1 MASNKIVGIT
11 IDIEGKTSGLTK
23 SLKEANSA
31 LSKTTAALK
40 DVDKA
45 LQLDPSNVELLTQKQ
60 GLLTSAIEDTE
71 KKLETMKQVAE
82 DAAVGLQ
89 NGTVTKEQYAQLTAE
104 IVKTEHSLGE
114 LKNEADAT
122 ASALDGT
129 ADPETTQQLDELGD
143 QSEETG
149 KQMEESSTKIDLFGS
164 ALTTLSNPAALATM
178 AIGAFIEM
186 AKTGIS
192 IIEDVAGAVLDT
204 AEAIGTTLY
213 TAAKEGTDA
222 LLDLEKTLAD
232 FSKEGGRY
240 ADTVNTMAKKTGL
253 STKEIQELQ
262 YAAELVDVSLE
273 TISGS
278 MTKNLRAM
286 GTAAKATDDK
296 MNDAAEAYKTLGI
309 EIKNA
314 DGTLRD
320 SREVFWEVIDAL
332 GQMESSTDKELMSM
346 TLLGKSAKE
355 LNPLILAGSAQM
367 KQFAKMAADS
377 GYILDQNVL
386 DSYQRLDDQLRIL
399 DNTFVSTK
407 NGLGLIFLPLLQD
420 LATDGVSLMN
430 QFSKGV
436 VDANGD
442 ITKIGELITKLVP
455 QALESILKNLPK
467 WTSLT
472 STLLNTILQTVIDNA
487 PQILDA
493 VFTIIN
499 SIADTLLSEENIGK
513 VMAAITTIIG
523 QITDFFINHGE
534 ELIDIG
540 VTIITSIING
550 IAVALPKLAPKM
562 AEAITIIV
570 DALTKPETLNAL
582 INSAIILILA
592 LAKGISD
599 AMPQLLEAVPKLVEA
614 LCQAIEVLSPLIME
628 VGTQLFEALLDSGAI
643 QRIVETLGP
652 FLLDMIVMIG
662 KEIIKNGPE
671 IGGAFLEIFV
681 DLGHDAVMWGADI
694 IANLLAGIESMRQKL
709 KDKVSSVASDIAD
722 FLGFSV
728 PEKGPLSDFD
738 KSGPDMIDLFAS
750 GIESELPVL
759 EAALNVAAN
768 TISTGMTPDYTD
780 QLTGL
785 NRGLNALSEQEI
797 NITAP
802 IYIGDDRLDTAVL
815 KAQRRAYYI
824 GGGR

>member
-122 ASALDGT
+122 TAALDGT

-164 ALTTLSNPAALATM
+164 AMATLSNPAAMATM

-192 IIEDVAGAVLDT
+192 IIEDIAGAVLDT

-278 MTKNLRAM
+278 MTKNIKAM

-332 GQMESSTDKELMSM
+332 GQMESSTDKELLSM

-355 LNPLILAGSAQM
+355 LNPLILAGSTQM
-367 KQFAKMAADS
+367 KEFAKMAADS
-377 GYILDQNVL
+377 GYVLDQNVL
-386 DSYQRLDDQLRIL
+386 DSYQKLDDQLRIL

-420 LATDGVSLMN
+420 LATDGVDLMN

-534 ELIDIG
+534 ELIDVG
-540 VTIITSIING
+540 VTIITSIVNG
-550 IAVALPKLAPKM
+550 LAVALPKLAPKM

-614 LCQAIEVLSPLIME
+614 LCQAIEVLSPLVME
-628 VGTQLFEALLDSGAI
+628 VGTQLFEALLDSGAV

-671 IGGAFLEIFV
+671 IGGAFLEVFV

-768 TISTGMTPDYTD
+768 TISTGMIPDYTD

-802 IYIGDDRLDTAVL
+802 IYIGDDRLDTAVM

>member
-1 MASNKIVGIT
+1 MASGKVVGIT

-31 LSKTTAALK
+31 LSKTTTALK

-45 LQLDPSNVELLTQKQ
+45 LKLDPSNIELLTTKQ
-60 GLLTSAIEDTE
+60 SLLSDAISDTE
-71 KKLETMKQVAE
+71 KRLETMKQVAE
-82 DAAVGLQ
+82 DAAEGLEK
-89 NGTVTKEQYAQLTAE
+89 GTVTKEQYAMLQAE
-104 IVKTEHSLGE
+104 IVKTEHSLSD

-122 ASALDGT
+122 AQAIDGT
-129 ADPETTQQLDELGD
+129 ADPETTQQIDELGE
-143 QSEETG
+143 QTEETG
-149 KQMEESSTKIDLFGS
+149 KQMEDSSVKIDLFGS
-164 ALTTLSNPAALATM
+164 AMATLSNPVALATM
-178 AIGAFIEM
+178 AVGAFVEM

-192 IIEDVAGAVLDT
+192 IVEGFVEAALDA
-204 AEAIGTTLY
+204 AEAVGSTIYNAAKDGTT
-213 TAAKEGTDA
+213 A
-222 LLDLEKTLAD
+222 LLELEQTLSG
-232 FSKEGGRY
+232 FTKEGGRY

-278 MTKNLRAM
+278 ITKNLKAM
-286 GTAAKATDDK
+286 NTASKATKDK
-296 MNDAAEAYKTLGI
+296 TNDAAEAYKTLGV

-314 DGTLRD
+314 DGSLRD
-320 SREVFWEVIDAL
+320 SKDVFWDVVDAL
-332 GQMESSTDKELMSM
+332 GQLESGADRDLMAM

-355 LNPLILAGSAQM
+355 LNPLIEAGSGKM
-367 KQFAKMAADS
+367 KEFAKMAADS
-377 GYILDQNVL
+377 GYILDKNVL
-386 DSYQRLDDQLRIL
+386 DSYQKLDDQLRIL
-399 DNTFVSTK
+399 DNTFTSTK

-420 LATDGVSLMN
+420 LATDGVDLLS

-436 VDANGD
+436 IDANGD
-442 ITKIGELITKLVP
+442 VEKIGALITKLVP
-455 QALESILKNLPK
+455 QAIDSILKNLPK
-467 WTSLT
+467 WVTIT
-472 STLLNTILQTVIDNA
+472 NTLLQTVLQTVIDNLPA
-487 PQILDA
+487 ILEA
-493 VFTIIN
+493 LFSIVNT
-499 SIADTLLSEENIGK
+499 IADTLLSEDNIGK

-550 IAVALPKLAPKM
+550 LAVALPKLAPKM

-592 LAKGISD
+592 LAKGIAD

-614 LCQAIEVLSPLIME
+614 LCTAIEVLTPLIME

-671 IGGAFLEIFV
+671 IGGAFLEVFV

-694 IANLLAGIESMRQKL
+694 IANLLAGIESMRQDL
-709 KDKVSSVASDIAD
+709 KKKVSSVASDIAD

-785 NRGLNALSEQEI
+785 NRGLTALSEQDI

-802 IYIGDDRLDTAVL
+802 VYIGDDRLDTAVM
-815 KAQRRAYYI
+815 KALRRANYI

>member
-60 GLLTSAIEDTE
+60 GLLASAIEDTE

-114 LKNEADAT
+114 LKNEANAT

-192 IIEDVAGAVLDT
+192 IIEDIAGAVLDT

-222 LLDLEKTLAD
+222 LLELEQTLAG
-232 FSKEGGRY
+232 FSKEGGKY
-240 ADTVNTMAKKTGL
+240 ADTVNTMASQTGL

-332 GQMESSTDKELMSM
+332 GQMESSTDKELISM

-355 LNPLILAGSAQM
+355 LNPLIDTGSAKM
-367 KQFAKMAADS
+367 KEFAQMAADS

-386 DSYQRLDDQLRIL
+386 DSYQRLDDQLTIL

-420 LATDGVSLMN
+420 LATDGVDLMN

-534 ELIDIG
+534 ELIDVG

-550 IAVALPKLAPKM
+550 LAVALPNLAPKM
-562 AEAITIIV
+562 AEAITIII

-652 FLLDMIVMIG
+652 FLLDMLVMIG

-671 IGGAFLEIFV
+671 IGGAFLEVFV

-694 IANLLAGIESMRQKL
+694 IANLLSGIESMRQKL
-709 KDKVSSVASDIAD
+709 KDKVSGVASDIAD

-815 KAQRRAYYI
+815 KAQRRANYI

>member
-1 MASNKIVGIT
+1 MAGNKIVGIT

-114 LKNEADAT
+114 LKTEADAT
-122 ASALDGT
+122 AAALDGT

-164 ALTTLSNPAALATM
+164 AMATLSNPAAIATM

-192 IIEDVAGAVLDT
+192 IIEDIAGAVLDT

-222 LLDLEKTLAD
+222 LLDLEKTLAG

-262 YAAELVDVSLE
+262 YAAELVDVSLD

-278 MTKNLRAM
+278 MTKNLKAM
-286 GTAAKATDDK
+286 STAAKATDDK

-367 KQFAKMAADS
+367 KEFAKMAADS

-386 DSYQRLDDQLRIL
+386 DSYQRLDDQLHIL

-420 LATDGVSLMN
+420 LATDGVDLMN

-472 STLLNTILQTVIDNA
+472 STLLNTILQTIIDNA
-487 PQILDA
+487 PQILEA

-534 ELIDIG
+534 ELIDVG

-550 IAVALPKLAPKM
+550 LAIALPKLAPKM

-592 LAKGISD
+592 LAKGIAD

-802 IYIGDDRLDTAVL
+802 IYIGDDRLDTAVM

>member
-122 ASALDGT
+122 TAALDGT

-164 ALTTLSNPAALATM
+164 AMATLSNPAAMATM

-192 IIEDVAGAVLDT
+192 IIEDIAGAVLDT

-278 MTKNLRAM
+278 MTKNLKAM

-355 LNPLILAGSAQM
+355 LNPLILAGSTQM
-367 KQFAKMAADS
+367 KEFAKMAADS
-377 GYILDQNVL
+377 GYVLDQNVL
-386 DSYQRLDDQLRIL
+386 DSYQKLDDQLRIL

-420 LATDGVSLMN
+420 LATDGVDLMN

-534 ELIDIG
+534 ELIDVG
-540 VTIITSIING
+540 VTIITSIVNG
-550 IAVALPKLAPKM
+550 LAVALPKLAPKM

-614 LCQAIEVLSPLIME
+614 LCQAIEVLSPLVME
-628 VGTQLFEALLDSGAI
+628 VGTQLFEALLDSGAV

-671 IGGAFLEIFV
+671 IGGAFLEVFV

-728 PEKGPLSDFD
+728 PEKGPLSNFD

-802 IYIGDDRLDTAVL
+802 IYIGDDRLDTAVM
-815 KAQRRAYYI
+815 KAQRRANYI

>member
-114 LKNEADAT
+114 LKTEADAT
-122 ASALDGT
+122 AAALDGT

-164 ALTTLSNPAALATM
+164 AMATLSNPAAIATM

-192 IIEDVAGAVLDT
+192 IIEDIAGAVLDT

-367 KQFAKMAADS
+367 KEFAKMAADS

-386 DSYQRLDDQLRIL
+386 DSYQKLDDQLRIL

-420 LATDGVSLMN
+420 LATDGVDLMN

-472 STLLNTILQTVIDNA
+472 STLLNTILQTIIDNA

-513 VMAAITTIIG
+513 VMAAITTIIS

-534 ELIDIG
+534 ELIDVG

-550 IAVALPKLAPKM
+550 LAVALPKLAPKM

-592 LAKGISD
+592 LAKGIAD

-652 FLLDMIVMIG
+652 FLLDMIVSIG

-709 KDKVSSVASDIAD
+709 KDKVSNVASDIAD

-802 IYIGDDRLDTAVL
+802 IYIGDDRLDTAVM